1 MAVPRSRLSNQRKNT
16 RRAHHAKKP
25 RHLQKCSNCGVKKLS
40 HTICQSC
47 GFYNGRA
54 VYEEKTAS
62 KE

>member
-25 RHLQKCSNCGVKKLS
+25 RSLIDCSKCGVKRLP

-47 GFYNGRA
+47 GWYGDRS
-54 VYEEKTAS
+54 VLGG
-62 KE
+62 KEGSQE